1 MRAVAVAQTSS
12 RKTEI
17 GRIDAGKQ
25 KLEAVE
31 RDLTG
36 PHEPDWRKTNQNI
49 TMKIRNVSSIKTE
62 QNSHII
68 MEGLPPAI
76 I

>member
-36 PHEPDWRKTNQNI
+36 TTRLEKNKSKHNHENQKCWLYKN
-49 TMKIRNVSSIKTE
+49 
-62 QNSHII
+62 
-68 MEGLPPAI
+68 
-76 I
+76 